1 MKKNWQKIPAW
12 LKAIF
17 LNIILLYPVMTI
29 NQMIIGL
36 NLKYFPKY
44 GIGGLILVLIIL
56 YLYWKVV
63 NKWNLFTTKDD
74 IKISFKFNFLDKKN
88 ILTIIGLGLF
98 TFIVIHFSYI
108 IFKIE
113 NTPQLEFIN
122 TFSNY
127 SAITAIPL
135 LLALAL
141 TAGVAEEVTYRGF
154 MQNATNRKY
163 SKIVSYLI
171 IGILFSIAHF
181 LPLELILPYILI
193 SIAYSYIADKQK
205 SVGLVIFTHFLVDF
219 VIFLLIYYKI
229 SL

>member
-1 MKKNWQKIPAW
+1 MKKIWQKIPAW

-17 LNIILLYPVMTI
+17 LNIILLYPVVTI

-74 IKISFKFNFLDKKN
+74 IKISFRFNILDKKN
-88 ILTIIGLGLF
+88 ILSIIGLGLF
-98 TFIVIHFSYI
+98 TFLVIHFSYI

-127 SAITAIPL
+127 SALTAIPL
-135 LLALAL
+135 LLGLSL
-141 TAGVAEEVTYRGF
+141 TAGIAEEVTYRGF
-154 MQNATNRKY
+154 MQNITHRKY
-163 SKIVSYLI
+163 SKIISYLI

-181 LPLELILPYILI
+181 LPLKLILPYILI

-205 SVGLVIFTHFLVDF
+205 SIGLGIFTHFLVDF
-219 VIFLLIYYKI
+219 VLFLMIYYKV
-229 SL
+229 LL